1 MPKIDPAPLPNS
13 TVVALAYDGL
23 CLFEFGIVAEVFGL
37 SRPEIT
43 RPDWY
48 RFRIAAVDP
57 LPLRAQGGMLSIAT
71 DGGLE
76 LLEEAGTILIP
87 GWRGVHADVP
97 EALCVAMRTAAA
109 RGARI
114 LSICSGLVV
123 LAEAG
128 LLAGR
133 RATTHWRYI
142 DQVSERF
149 PWLSLDPNVL
159 YVDEGQILTSA
170 GSAAGLD
177 LCLHL
182 VRRDFGAEI
191 ANLVARRL
199 VVAPHREGGQAQF
212 IDRPVPTRAG
222 SLFAALFETVQANI
236 ADDWPV
242 DRLADAAGMSRRT
255 FLRRF
260 RDATGTTPAAW
271 LLSLRL
277 QRVKDLLET
286 TLLSV
291 EDLATRCGFGTAGTL
306 RHHFRQQLGMTPQ
319 TYRQRFRAFPKVS
332 VNVKIDAPPKP

>member
-1 MPKIDPAPLPNS
+1 MPTIVKIMPKVETLALSNPS
-13 TVVALAYDGL
+13 VVALAYDGL

-57 LPLRAQGGMLSIAT
+57 LPLRAHGGMLRIAT

-76 LLEEAGTILIP
+76 LLAEAGTILVP
-87 GWRGVHADVP
+87 GWRGVNEDVP
-97 EALCVAMRTAAA
+97 EALCSALRAAA
-109 RGARI
+109 DRGARI

-128 LLAGR
+128 LLGGR
-133 RATTHWRYI
+133 RATTHWRYL
-142 DQVSERF
+142 DQIAARF

-212 IDRPVPTRAG
+212 INQPVPNRAG
-222 SLFAALFETVQANI
+222 SLFAALFETVQADI
-236 ADDWPV
+236 ADEWPV
-242 DRLADAAGMSRRT
+242 NRLANAAGMSRRT

-260 RDATGTTPAAW
+260 RDATGTTPA
-271 LLSLRL
+271 
-277 QRVKDLLET
+277 D
-286 TLLSV
+286 
-291 EDLATRCGFGTAGTL
+291 
-306 RHHFRQQLGMTPQ
+306 
-319 TYRQRFRAFPKVS
+319 
-332 VNVKIDAPPKP
+332 

>member
-1 MPKIDPAPLPNS
+1 MPKNETPTLRNS

-43 RPDWY
+43 RRDWY
-48 RFRIAAVDP
+48 KFRIAAVDP
-57 LPLRAQGGMLSIAT
+57 LPLRAQGGMLSLAT

-76 LLEEAGTILIP
+76 LLAEAGTILIP
-87 GWRGVHADVP
+87 GWRGVSGDVP
-97 EALCVAMRTAAA
+97 EALCAALRDA
-109 RGARI
+109 ADRGARI

-142 DQVSERF
+142 DQVATRF
-149 PWLSLDPNVL
+149 PWLTLDPNVL

-212 IDRPVPTRAG
+212 IDRPVPQRAG
-222 SLFAALFETVQANI
+222 TLFAALFGQVQAEI

-242 DRLADAAGMSRRT
+242 DRLAATAGMSRRT

-260 RDATGTTPAAW
+260 QDATGTTPADW

-277 QRVKDLLET
+277 QGVKDLLET
-286 TLLSV
+286 STLSV
-291 EDLATRCGFGTAGTL
+291 EEIATRCGFGAAGTL
-306 RHHFRQQLGMTPQ
+306 RHHFRQRLGMTPQ
-319 TYRQRFRAFPKVS
+319 TYRQRFRTIPEAV
-332 VNVKIDAPPKP
+332 AAQ

>member
-1 MPKIDPAPLPNS
+1 MPKVETPALSNPS
-13 TVVALAYDGL
+13 VVALAYDGL

-57 LPLRAQGGMLSIAT
+57 LPLRAQGGMLRIVT

-76 LLEEAGTILIP
+76 LLAEAGTIVIP
-87 GWRGVHADVP
+87 GWRGVNGDVP
-97 EALCVAMRTAAA
+97 EALCRALRAAA
-109 RGARI
+109 DRGARI

-133 RATTHWRYI
+133 CATTHWRHI
-142 DQVSERF
+142 DQIAARF

-212 IDRPVPTRAG
+212 IDRPVPQRAG
-222 SLFAALFETVQANI
+222 SLFAALFARVQTEI
-236 ADDWPV
+236 AEAWPV
-242 DRLADAAGMSRRT
+242 DRLAATAGMSRRT

-260 RDATGTTPAAW
+260 QDATGTTPADW

-277 QRVKDLLET
+277 QGVKDLLET
-286 TLLSV
+286 SALSV
-291 EDLATRCGFGTAGTL
+291 EAIATRCGFGAAGTL
-306 RHHFRQQLGMTPQ
+306 RHHFRQRLGMTPQ
-319 TYRQRFRAFPKVS
+319 TYRQRFRTLPDETA
-332 VNVKIDAPPKP
+332 AP